1 MHKILEVK
9 KERRKLTTLSM
20 TSYSVI
26 KAGKGKV
33 SYEIKHFLEIVP
45 LAGLELGL
53 PSAPVSVT
61 SGISERIESGAWGIS
76 GYKCVP

>member
-45 LAGLELGL
+45 SGRFGIRFTFCSCFCHFWHFRADRIWCLGNIWL
-53 PSAPVSVT
+53 
-61 SGISERIESGAWGIS
+61 
-76 GYKCVP
+76 

>member
-1 MHKILEVK
+1 M
-9 KERRKLTTLSM
+9 
-20 TSYSVI
+20 
-26 KAGKGKV
+26 V
-33 SYEIKHFLEIVP
+33 SYEKKIISKLYR

-61 SGISERIESGAWGIS
+61 SGISERIESGAMGIS

>member
-1 MHKILEVK
+1 
-9 KERRKLTTLSM
+9 M
-20 TSYSVI
+20 TSYNVI
-26 KAGKGKV
+26 KAWLVMGFYLIDFFSKL
-33 SYEIKHFLEIVP
+33 YR

>member
-1 MHKILEVK
+1 
-9 KERRKLTTLSM
+9 M
-20 TSYSVI
+20 TSYNVI
-26 KAGKGKV
+26 KAGKGMV
-33 SYEIKHFLEIVP
+33 SYEKKIISKLYR

-61 SGISERIESGAWGIS
+61 SGISERIESGAMGIS